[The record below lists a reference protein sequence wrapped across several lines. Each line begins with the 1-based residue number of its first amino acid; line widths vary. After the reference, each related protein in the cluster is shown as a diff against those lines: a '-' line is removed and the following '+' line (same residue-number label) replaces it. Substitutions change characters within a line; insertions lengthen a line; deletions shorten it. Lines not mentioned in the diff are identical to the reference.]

1 MKATLALV
9 CLLNT
14 MGLMAQTSDTTS
26 QVKEVESLVNFYKYL
41 LNTVG
46 SEKTSQRDKEVII
59 TESYKKIFRD
69 DQVQIEDD
77 LDPERVVVTN
87 KNVKAYL
94 QDVDFFFRDIH
105 FDFENLDVQK
115 QEGDLGLMFY
125 KVSFT
130 SVLSGV
136 DIDGQK
142 VRQSTQRYIEVNYND
157 DAGDLK
163 IVSIYTTKTDR
174 EKELRLW
181 WETLSLSWKELLR
194 AKVGIS
200 AGSAD
205 SVDKEFLM
213 AVSSIDSL
221 DLDEGEFFLD
231 INPVSNLRKLKYL
244 DISETSV
251 FSLEP
256 ARVLADLQY
265 LDASGTIVNDIQ
277 SLRYCQ
283 NLTHL
288 NLASTHIDDIAVL
301 RNFPKLTYL
310 NLSSTYV
317 LDFSTLQSLRN
328 LVELNLSNVSI
339 ENNLPFNGLSNLK
352 TLNISNTHIS
362 EWLSINLTAINNIDL
377 SGTPLKFLG
386 AMHELETLETL
397 KLNNTQIESIDELTT
412 LPNLTKLY
420 CDNTKVSK
428 DQASDF
434 MEASSKAIVLT
445 NAGELKKW
453 WDSLSD
459 NWQDELR
466 AQSGIAAVPTQEE
479 LVRLVNIDSLDLEG
493 KNLLDGS
500 ALSKFTRLKYLN
512 ISGNLFT
519 DIEFA
524 TDLKF
529 LKTLIANGLPIDD
542 LSPLADLNQLEVLSL
557 RSKTIEDISVL
568 GKIKYI
574 RFIDVDNNRLIDQ
587 DVIPLISKAK
597 PPVIIYRTEELQAW
611 WDSLDNAWTSALSQ
625 TNEWSESPS
634 AEQLHEL
641 TQTEELVIS
650 NHPIANLS
658 PLNVFINL
666 KSLKISYSRVQDL
679 KPLSEVS
686 TLETLA
692 ITYCPLEDLEPINSL
707 KGLRVLNVSNTSVK
721 TLKPFRELKEVTH
734 IDASGTNI
742 KNLKGLSELYQLE
755 SLNLSNTRV
764 WKLDR
769 LIDIPNLKKIVCFNT
784 RLRQHK
790 IDEYQ
795 SLNPECKI
803 TFY

>member
-1 MKATLALV
+1 MKAILALL
-9 CLLNT
+9 CLFT
-14 MGLMAQTSDTTS
+14 SAGLMAQTTDTTS
-26 QVKEVESLVNFYKYL
+26 QVKEVESLVSFYKYL

-105 FDFENLDVQK
+105 FDFENVDVEK

-130 SVLSGV
+130 SVLSGAN
-136 DIDGQK
+136 IEGLK
-142 VRQSTQRYIEVNYND
+142 VSQSTQRFIEVNYNE
-157 DAGDLK
+157 DADDLK
-163 IVSIYTTKTDR
+163 IVSIYTTKIDR

-194 AKVGIS
+194 AKVSMPIQ
-200 AGSAD
+200 SAD
-205 SVDKEFLM
+205 SVDRAFLM
-213 AVSSIDSL
+213 AVAKIDSL

-231 INPVSNLRKLKYL
+231 INPVSNLRNLKYL
-244 DISETSV
+244 DISGTSV

-265 LDASGTIVNDIQ
+265 LDASGTIINDIQ

-288 NLASTHIDDIAVL
+288 NLSSTHIDDISTL

-310 NLSSTYV
+310 DLSSTYV
-317 LDFSTLQSLRN
+317 TDFSTLLSLKN
-328 LVELNLSNVSI
+328 LEELQLSNVSI
-339 ENNLPFNGLSNLK
+339 QNNLPFNGLLNLRV
-352 TLNISNTHIS
+352 LNLSNTHIS
-362 EWLSINLTAINNIDL
+362 EWLSINLQAIKTIDL
-377 SGTPLKFLG
+377 SGTPLKAVGSLY
-386 AMHELETLETL
+386 ELETLEVL
-397 KLNNTQIESIDELTT
+397 KLNNTQIESISELAV
-412 LPNLTKLY
+412 LPILTKLY
-420 CDNTKVSK
+420 CDNTKVSEE
-428 DQASDF
+428 QASEF
-434 MEASSKAIVLT
+434 MDVSPKAIVLT
-445 NAGELKKW
+445 NADELKNW
-453 WDSLSD
+453 WESLSD
-459 NWQDELR
+459 NWKDELR
-466 AQSGIAAVPTQEE
+466 GQSGFTAEPTQEE

-500 ALSKFTRLKYLN
+500 PLSKFTRLQYLN

-519 DIEFA
+519 DIEFVS
-524 TDLKF
+524 DLR
-529 LKTLIANGLPIDD
+529 LIKTLMASGLPVDD
-542 LSPLADLNQLEVLSL
+542 LSPLSDLNHLEVLIL
-557 RSKTIEDISVL
+557 RTKTVEDISAL
-568 GKIKYI
+568 SKLKPL
-574 RFIDVDNNRLIDQ
+574 RLIDVDSNRLIDS
-587 DVIPLISKAK
+587 DVIPLISKSQA
-597 PPVIIYRTEELQAW
+597 PVIIYRTEELQAW
-611 WDSLDNAWTSALSQ
+611 WESLDDGWSTALKQVNAWSA
-625 TNEWSESPS
+625 SPS
-634 AEQLHEL
+634 PKQLHEL
-641 TQTEELVIS
+641 TQSEELVIS

-679 KPLSEVS
+679 KPLSEVG
-686 TLETLA
+686 TIEQLE

-769 LIDIPNLKKIVCFNT
+769 LTDIPDLKEIICFNT

-790 IDEYQ
+790 VDEYQ